1 MANEDNFMITELR
14 GAKGET
20 FQEDMIVQHLKI
32 SGAHS
37 DGITSIELINENDAF
52 ITASFDCCCHIW
64 SITTGQK
71 LGSLL
76 LGGDINWKLVFNM

>member
-37 DGITSIELINENDAF
+37 DGITSI
-52 ITASFDCCCHIW
+52 
-64 SITTGQK
+64 
-71 LGSLL
+71 
-76 LGGDINWKLVFNM
+76 